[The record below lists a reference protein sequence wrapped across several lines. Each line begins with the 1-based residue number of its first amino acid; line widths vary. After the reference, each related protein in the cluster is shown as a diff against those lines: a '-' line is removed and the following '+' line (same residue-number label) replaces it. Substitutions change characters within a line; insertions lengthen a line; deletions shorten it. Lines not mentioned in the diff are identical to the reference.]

1 MHNRQKRFRLPA
13 RKLQAEAGAAAR
25 LLARS
30 FPAGLAGIEVSFLTE
45 RESGRIHLEFF
56 GDPAPTDVMT
66 FEHGEIL
73 ICPGIAERQRK
84 ASGLSM
90 HAELLTYVIHGML
103 HLCGWNDLGP
113 GEFEAMARE
122 QDRVRRRVAPG
133 L

>member
-1 MHNRQKRFRLPA
+1 FRLPV
-13 RKLQAEAGAAAR
+13 RKLQAEAEAAAR
-25 LLARS
+25 LLAPK
-30 FPAGLAGIEVSFLTE
+30 FPAGLAAVEISFIAP

-56 GDPAPTDVMT
+56 GDPASTDVMT

-73 ICPGIAERQRK
+73 ICPDVAERQRK
-84 ASGLSM
+84 ASGLSLR
-90 HAELLTYVIHGML
+90 AELLTYVIHGML

-122 QDRVRRRVAPG
+122 QDRVRRRIAPG